1 MTFIGKVLT
10 SSYYHVTLSFSY
22 CTVKS
27 MTAELLK
34 LVTLNQ
40 WAMGRLSDSGDY
52 CMWGVTRRVGDVKGT
67 YEMKQLSLVP

>member
-1 MTFIGKVLT
+1 
-10 SSYYHVTLSFSY
+10 
-22 CTVKS
+22 